1 MCARWV
7 SGVTRFLAVWL
18 LLPAAAGRAN
28 ERLFTYAYESP
39 VLPFGAMENELW
51 TTARVM
57 RDHYFLRFDQRVEL
71 EWGLGR
77 GVQTA
82 FYVNTRGQ
90 AQTSPDGLQKA
101 YEFRGVSSEW
111 KWQMSDPSTNFIGS
125 ALYAEV
131 TWMPHEIELEGK
143 VILDRWFG
151 PVLLAYNLV
160 AEAEI
165 EAEQGKGKELEWER
179 VYKIEN
185 VLGVTYNAAGR
196 FHVGLEVWNVNVFQE
211 GKLGYSALLLG
222 PCLAISGER
231 FWAAWTFLAQAPAFQ
246 NSKTSPHSSLV
257 LDDLERYQTRLLLGV
272 HW

>member
-1 MCARWV
+1 
-7 SGVTRFLAVWL
+7 
-18 LLPAAAGRAN
+18 
-28 ERLFTYAYESP
+28 
-39 VLPFGAMENELW
+39 
-51 TTARVM
+51 
-57 RDHYFLRFDQRVEL
+57 
-71 EWGLGR
+71 
-77 GVQTA
+77 
-82 FYVNTRGQ
+82 
-90 AQTSPDGLQKA
+90 
-101 YEFRGVSSEW
+101 
-111 KWQMSDPSTNFIGS
+111 
-125 ALYAEV
+125 
-131 TWMPHEIELEGK
+131 

-160 AEAEI
+160 GEAEI
-165 EAEQGKGKELEWER
+165 EAEQEKGKELEWER

-196 FHVGLEVWNVNVFQE
+196 FHVGLEIWNVNVFQE

-257 LDDLERYQTRLLLGV
+257 LDDLERYQTRFLLGV